1 MKALSI
7 ILILAMLL
15 CALTGCQS
23 GNITQEPNADG
34 SLTQAPTGTDHTEP
48 PTEPPTLKELI
59 ATAYCQQYATQ
70 VSPKQVSWD
79 SYGEFEGC
87 QIGFVDG
94 PWMYTAMLVD
104 EIVGSYIFN
113 YRQGHTLYVYKD
125 GQIMKLRE
133 AYGEGWLSDD
143 TMAQLYVVF
152 QDRYYGKKV
161 ELGDGKVDLPTDD
174 SYENLTDDERAI
186 VDLVLKEYYQHN
198 KHKLGVSEERLS
210 MRYYGEFEGCYV
222 GFIDGDGSSIIEYS
236 PGSCGYIGPYRFEYK
251 TDQRLMVYKNGAFL
265 DLYNAHNQKW
275 LSDEAVGQIYEIFQ
289 QRYHGVTIEDGE

>member
-15 CALTGCQS
+15 CALAGCQS

-34 SLTQAPTGTDHTEP
+34 SLTQAPTGNDPTEP
-48 PTEPPTLKELI
+48 PPTDAPTEPPTLEELI

-94 PWMYTAMLVD
+94 PWMYSAALVD

-143 TMAQLYVVF
+143 TMEQVNLL
-152 QDRYYGKKV
+152 D
-161 ELGDGKVDLPTDD
+161 DLP
-174 SYENLTDDERAI
+174 
-186 VDLVLKEYYQHN
+186 
-198 KHKLGVSEERLS
+198 
-210 MRYYGEFEGCYV
+210 
-222 GFIDGDGSSIIEYS
+222 
-236 PGSCGYIGPYRFEYK
+236 
-251 TDQRLMVYKNGAFL
+251 
-265 DLYNAHNQKW
+265 
-275 LSDEAVGQIYEIFQ
+275 
-289 QRYHGVTIEDGE
+289 